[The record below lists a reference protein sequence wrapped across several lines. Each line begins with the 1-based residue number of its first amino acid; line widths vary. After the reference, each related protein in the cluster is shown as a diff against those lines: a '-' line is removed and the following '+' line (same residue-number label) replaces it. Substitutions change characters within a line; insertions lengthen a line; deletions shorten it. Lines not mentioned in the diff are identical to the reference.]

1 MIERKKEESGIMI
14 ESKKE
19 ERGKR
24 HHDREEEREKDEN
37 LESQEN
43 TESEIEGEKKS
54 KKLIKRRDQQTYC
67 FVDEQ
72 IEQK

>member
-1 MIERKKEESGIMI
+1 MIER
-14 ESKKE
+14 KKE

-24 HHDREEEREKDEN
+24 HYDREEEREKDEN

-43 TESEIEGEKKS
+43 TESEIEGEKKRE
-54 KKLIKRRDQQTYC
+54 KKPIKHRDQQTYG

-72 IEQK
+72 IEKK